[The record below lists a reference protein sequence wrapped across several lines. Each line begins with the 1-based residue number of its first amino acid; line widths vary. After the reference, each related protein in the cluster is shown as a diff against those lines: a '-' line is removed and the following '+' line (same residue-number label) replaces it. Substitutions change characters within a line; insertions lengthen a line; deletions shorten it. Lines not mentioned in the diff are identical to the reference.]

1 MATIVH
7 KRAAQ
12 GRAGQSVSHVLLMSG
27 ILLAILS
34 TAFLVGR
41 QLVASSA
48 PAPAE
53 RYRGLVQLAPDHEG
67 KCALFELDNRTGF
80 MWPKGDASCGDVTTA
95 PPARGGGGSL
105 DRLNSIAE
113 HFRGR

>member
-7 KRAAQ
+7 KHAAQ
-12 GRAGQSVSHVLLMSG
+12 GRAGQSVSHALLISG

-41 QLVASSA
+41 QIVAPNAPSSS
-48 PAPAE
+48 E

-67 KCALFELDNRTGF
+67 RCALFELDNRTGY
-80 MWPKGDASCGDVTTA
+80 MWPKGETPCGDITTTLQS
-95 PPARGGGGSL
+95 RGGGRSL